1 MKQDNEKPT
10 GAFEPGTFGGGSN
23 GCVVWIL
30 APLIGLAMLAAGCG
44 YGYPSPCSSGSES
57 GVESSEGSGSSVKP
71 KSDVEVDKEAG
82 VQWTHF
88 ELKDGGLDVHRGV
101 LDGDAIVEVR
111 KESDSCCDETLSAVM
126 AVAIMSPTEEIA
138 KQNASVVMEIMNVVE
153 EHKDGCNRC
162 AAWLMSGG
170 VEVDSSLELVPWTEE
185 QREKLRSISQ

>member
-57 GVESSEGSGSSVKP
+57 GLESGSSSKDNVR
-71 KSDVEVDKEAG
+71 VDKEAG
-82 VQWTHF
+82 VKWTHF
-88 ELKDGGLDVHRGV
+88 ELKDGELDVQNRRI
-101 LDGDAIVEVR
+101 LDGGAIVEVR
-111 KESDSCCDETLSAVM
+111 KESASCCDETLSAVM
-126 AVAIMSPTEEIA
+126 AMAMMSPTEKIA
-138 KQNASVVMEIMNVVE
+138 RQNASVVMEILKVVE
-153 EHKDGCNRC
+153 GHKDGCNRC

-170 VEVDSSLELVPWTEE
+170 GEVDSSLELVPWTEE